1 MLRTIAERLA
11 KDTTLVLVT
20 HKLQLV
26 NLVQRVM
33 VVANGEI
40 AIDGP
45 TQEVLQRLQRPQP
58 QPPAAPRSR
67 SRQRHPTRSLRPQA
81 RPVRKEP
88 KREIPGTIQEPLA
101 EPVDSPHLWHSCV
114 PGPGP
119 HLVGVG

>member
-1 MLRTIAERLA
+1 MLSQPKLLLLDEPTANLDVDTEQRVLRTIAERLA

-58 QPPAAPRSR
+58 QPLAAPKVQVQTAS
-67 SRQRHPTRSLRPQA
+67 PQPQPA
-81 RPVRKEP
+81 PASPAGQE
-88 KREIPGTIQEPLA
+88 GTEA
-101 EPVDSPHLWHSCV
+101 
-114 PGPGP
+114 
-119 HLVGVG
+119 